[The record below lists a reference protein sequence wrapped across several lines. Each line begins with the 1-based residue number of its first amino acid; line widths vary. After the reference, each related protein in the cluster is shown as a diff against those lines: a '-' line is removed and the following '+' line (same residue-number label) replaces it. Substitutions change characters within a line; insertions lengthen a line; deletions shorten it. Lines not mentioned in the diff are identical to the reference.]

1 MHPFASKF
9 SVKWVRLRRKKE
21 DEEFLN
27 AYHSQRTT
35 KSSTKL
41 VVLVCTF
48 DIDSPFCQ
56 LTSSFMSDWAC
67 DIGMVK
73 YKESGRLVAP
83 ILSIHELKI
92 RSPGFWESKIR
103 NMNLII
109 YLS

>member
-41 VVLVCTF
+41 VVLVCTL
-48 DIDSPFCQ
+48 DIDSLFCQ
-56 LTSSFMSDWAC
+56 LTSSSC
-67 DIGMVK
+67 RIGRV
-73 YKESGRLVAP
+73 
-83 ILSIHELKI
+83 ILA
-92 RSPGFWESKIR
+92 W
-103 NMNLII
+103 
-109 YLS
+109 LSTRRVEGW